1 MEVKSQEWKSETEAL
16 VLDMLERCYKTGIES
31 YGTLALVLTP
41 VSLVSYVT
49 LDNAQLLELF

>member
-16 VLDMLERCYKTGIES
+16 VLDMLERCYKTGTES

-41 VSLVSYVT
+41 VSFLG
-49 LDNAQLLELF
+49 NAQLLELF

>member
-16 VLDMLERCYKTGIES
+16 VSDMLERFYETGIES
-31 YGTLALVLTP
+31 YGTLVLVPTP

-49 LDNAQLLELF
+49 LGNAQLLELF